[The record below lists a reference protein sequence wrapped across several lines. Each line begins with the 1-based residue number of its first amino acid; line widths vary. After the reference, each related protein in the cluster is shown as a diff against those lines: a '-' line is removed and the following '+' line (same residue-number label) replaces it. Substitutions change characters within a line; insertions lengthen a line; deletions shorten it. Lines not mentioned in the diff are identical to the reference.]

1 MICTKI
7 DCEFCVKFKG
17 ENVSISCICI
27 YKHMQIITQPYEIP
41 LSVSSPVSKA
51 VEHTFQERNCMEDEK

>member
-1 MICTKI
+1 
-7 DCEFCVKFKG
+7 
-17 ENVSISCICI
+17 
-27 YKHMQIITQPYEIP
+27 MQVITQPYEIP